1 MRSHGFF
8 TTDNDEGFSTAP
20 PTIMSCLAWNC
31 QGLRG
36 PGTVRELENLIRAL
50 NPSLVFLSETKC
62 PVPFIEKMKRK
73 FFMFRV
79 GVNSVGKSGG
89 IALLWTKELDV
100 SVQRVYGESDASRRK
115 TFWKLL
121 QSLSDKSNL
130 PWLCIRDFNEILYD
144 SEKEGFRQKAR
155 ATFGNLRKE
164 IADCESRLKEI
175 RKRVLTN
182 RQKTEEEQIKQKLES
197 LREDKEHLWKQRGW
211 MEWLREGD
219 RNTKFFHARASSR
232 CKKNEISRLKGE
244 DGVFVKKKED
254 IQNIITAYFSNLFK
268 STKPH
273 KESIEEVFWH
283 VQPKVT
289 TLMNQTLM
297 QPFIAE
303 EVTRAL
309 KQMGPVKSPGPD
321 ESQSAFVSN
330 RLVTDNILVSFEVNH
345 YLKNKRGGK
354 ECFAAL
360 KLDMSK
366 AYDRVEWSFLKA
378 MLDKLGFDKRF
389 VSLVFQCISTVS
401 FSFVLKGEQFGRII
415 PKRGLRQGDPLSPYL
430 FILCAE
436 ALSRLIHA
444 KENQGLIKGVKIS
457 RKAPR
462 INTEK
467 STTVFNKNTPAT
479 LRTELADYFNI
490 RVEAAHVKYLGLPTV
505 LGRSKGEQF
514 QQICE
519 KLWHRSLDGRS
530 GSCNKQAR
538 LFL

>member
-1 MRSHGFF
+1 M
-8 TTDNDEGFSTAP
+8 EA
-20 PTIMSCLAWNC
+20 
-31 QGLRG
+31 
-36 PGTVRELENLIRAL
+36 
-50 NPSLVFLSETKC
+50 K
-62 PVPFIEKMKRK
+62 
-73 FFMFRV
+73 
-79 GVNSVGKSGG
+79 GVDGM
-89 IALLWTKELDV
+89 
-100 SVQRVYGESDASRRK
+100 ASRR
-115 TFWKLL
+115 
-121 QSLSDKSNL
+121 
-130 PWLCIRDFNEILYD
+130 
-144 SEKEGFRQKAR
+144 RQKY
-155 ATFGNLRKE
+155 K
-164 IADCESRLKEI
+164 
-175 RKRVLTN
+175 V
-182 RQKTEEEQIKQKLES
+182 
-197 LREDKEHLWKQRGW
+197 
-211 MEWLREGD
+211 
-219 RNTKFFHARASSR
+219 FHARASSR

-273 KESIEEVFWH
+273 KESIEEVLRH

-309 KQMGPVKSPGPD
+309 KQMGPVKSPGPNGMSAFFFQNYWHIVGKFVTTCVLD
-321 ESQSAFVSN
+321 FLNNGVLLPRLNYTHIVLIPKCDKPETIPQFRPISLCNVIYKLASKTLANRLKPFLHNIVSESQSAFVSN

-444 KENQGLIKGVKIS
+444 KENRGLIKGVKIS
-457 RKAPR
+457 GKAPR
-462 INTEK
+462 VSHLIFADNTIIYCQ
-467 STTVFNKNTPAT
+467 AT
-479 LRTELADYFNI
+479 KESLSCIKEVLWLY
-490 RVEAAHVKYLGLPTV
+490 EAA
-505 LGRSKGEQF
+505 S
-514 QQICE
+514 
-519 KLWHRSLDGRS
+519 
-530 GSCNKQAR
+530 
-538 LFL
+538 